1 MVLLV
6 ERRVDGLRDL
16 LPNVPALQFLGRQVA
31 PYRVRQHVR
40 PALVGVG
47 DTPVRVERE
56 EGVPHPVEHLAA
68 LAFDLLALAD
78 VPSDARVPRG
88 VVAGLEPVCAE
99 LVGDAVTVGRD
110 ELGLHGGA
118 SRLQQL
124 RDRPGQSLGVVTL
137 EEVDRRHRRQFRLRV
152 AGHVGGRP
160 VPVDELAR
168 LVEDEEEFL
177 EHVEHVCLGNDTHL
191 ARVTGLVPQGYTLS
205 RNRHRPVPDEC
216 GSPAPGRVCGPGD
229 TPRSDSDRK
238 VGAPR
243 ERADAATRRPGP
255 TRESPYSFIDHTAT
269 IPSSSAGIN
278 GSTSIATRNGT
289 RSASSAG

>member
-68 LAFDLLALAD
+68 LAD

-124 RDRPGQSLGVVTL
+124 RDRPGQSLDVVTI
-137 EEVDRRHRRQFRLRV
+137 EEVDRRHRRQFRL
-152 AGHVGGRP
+152 
-160 VPVDELAR
+160 
-168 LVEDEEEFL
+168 
-177 EHVEHVCLGNDTHL
+177 
-191 ARVTGLVPQGYTLS
+191 
-205 RNRHRPVPDEC
+205 
-216 GSPAPGRVCGPGD
+216 
-229 TPRSDSDRK
+229 
-238 VGAPR
+238 
-243 ERADAATRRPGP
+243 
-255 TRESPYSFIDHTAT
+255 
-269 IPSSSAGIN
+269 
-278 GSTSIATRNGT
+278 
-289 RSASSAG
+289 